1 MLCLLY
7 NTFTFI
13 LYILLFL
20 LNKPSLKR
28 YIHTYIHPADVP
40 ADVNLSLDELVK
52 QVLCDEPR
60 SSRGA
65 YNTEYVSLSVSSIA
79 ESESP
84 VYHKMQ
90 PPSAQR
96 INQLP
101 RVSPRNYTPKIQPP
115 PSSKSPAKKQVRKG
129 KKGPLANTKRKQS
142 SKNNRQVCAR
152 CQTTHNS
159 PKDRTLFEKDP
170 NHNKWV
176 GCKNE
181 KH

>member
-1 MLCLLY
+1 MCFLKWLSPMEDANNAQVRSSVLKDTGTFNKYVTHTLY
-7 NTFTFI
+7 T
-13 LYILLFL
+13 L
-20 LNKPSLKR
+20 
-28 YIHTYIHPADVP
+28 P

-52 QVLCDEPR
+52 QVLCDEHL

-152 CQTTHNS
+152 CQTTQMS
-159 PKDRTLFEKDP
+159 R
-170 NHNKWV
+170 
-176 GCKNE
+176 
-181 KH
+181 